1 MFRSYMK
8 QKEIIMNKFKKLA
21 VSALG
26 ASLAA
31 TSANALDIT
40 VSGGSEV
47 GYQWGSGNYE
57 ASSANAFG
65 AASDIDFSGS
75 GELDNGWTVSTV
87 YGSKASWALSSAN
100 VSIDTGSMGK
110 FRVNRLGAAA
120 SNGND
125 DILPTA
131 WEEANDQS
139 GHATRGMDVADA
151 MTSGSLSYISPTFD
165 MGGGTVS
172 FTLDYDTA
180 PNVAG
185 GDPGAAVSRASATGR
200 GTAAGVKISH
210 SGLTLAVAHSE
221 VESEAAAAANDQQA
235 SMAQIIYSAGP
246 VAVGYGEWY
255 VDEKDGAVD
264 YSATGFGISFNV
276 NDDLSIS
283 YGELTDTR
291 EANGATKALDTDMSS
306 MQIAYSMGSMSIK
319 AKRVETDNPY
329 HTSSKT
335 EENSEISLSF
345 SF

>member
-1 MFRSYMK
+1 
-8 QKEIIMNKFKKLA
+8 MNKFKKLA

-47 GYQWGSGNYE
+47 GYQWSSGNYDT
-57 ASSANAFG
+57 AGSANAFG

-87 YGSKASWALSSAN
+87 YGSKAGWALSSAN

-139 GHATRGMDVADA
+139 GHSTRGMDVADDL
-151 MTSGSLSYISPTFD
+151 TSGSLSYISPSFD
-165 MGGGTVS
+165 LGGGSVS

-180 PNVAG
+180 PGVAG
-185 GDPGAAVSRASATGR
+185 GDPGASVTRTTTNGSGMAW
-200 GTAAGVKISH
+200 GVKLTHTGI
-210 SGLTLAVAHSE
+210 TLAAAQST
-221 VESEAAAAANDQQA
+221 VESEAKSGNDKIS
-235 SMAQIIYSAGP
+235 SMGQIIYSAGP
-246 VAVGYGEWY
+246 VAIGYGEWE
-255 VDEKDGAVD
+255 VNEKDGAAD
-264 YSATGFGISFNV
+264 YTASGYGVSFNV
-276 NDDLSIS
+276 NDDLSVS

-291 EANGATKALDTDMSS
+291 EAIGKTAALDTDMQS
-306 MQIAYSMGSMSIK
+306 MQVAYSMGSMSIK

-329 HTSSKT
+329 HTSSKS

>member
-1 MFRSYMK
+1 
-8 QKEIIMNKFKKLA
+8 MNKFKKLA

-47 GYQWGSGNYE
+47 GYQWSSGNYD
-57 ASSANAFG
+57 SGGSANAFG

-100 VSIDTGSMGK
+100 VTIDTGSMGK
-110 FRVNRLGAAA
+110 FRVNRAGAAA

-151 MTSGSLSYISPTFD
+151 LTSGSLSYISPTFD
-165 MGGGTVS
+165 MGGGTIS

-185 GDPGAAVSRASATGR
+185 GDPGAAVSRASATGS
-200 GTAAGVKISH
+200 GHAGGLKIVH
-210 SGLTLAVAHSE
+210 SGITLAVAHSV
-221 VESEAAAAANDQQA
+221 VESEAAAGANDQQA
-235 SMAQIIYSAGP
+235 SMGQIIYSAGP
-246 VAVGYGEWY
+246 VAIGYGEWY

-264 YSATGFGISFNV
+264 YSASGFGISFNV
-276 NDDLSIS
+276 NDDLSVS

-291 EANGATKALDTDMSS
+291 EENSSTAALDTDMKS
-306 MQIAYSMGSMSIK
+306 MQVAYSMGSMSIK

-329 HTSSKT
+329 HSSSKS

>member
-1 MFRSYMK
+1 
-8 QKEIIMNKFKKLA
+8 MNKFKKLA

-65 AASDIDFSGS
+65 ASSDIDFSGS

-139 GHATRGMDVADA
+139 GHATRGMDVADDL
-151 MTSGSLSYISPTFD
+151 TSGSLSYISPSFD
-165 MGGGTVS
+165 LGGGTVS

-185 GDPGAAVSRASATGR
+185 GDPGAAVSRASATGN
-200 GTAAGVKISH
+200 GVAWGVKMTH
-210 SGLTLAVAHSE
+210 SGITLAAAQST
-221 VESEAAAAANDQQA
+221 VESEATSGSDKVS
-235 SMAQIIYSAGP
+235 SMGQIIYSAGP
-246 VAVGYGEWY
+246 VSVGYGEWETN
-255 VDEKDGAVD
+255 EKDGAAD
-264 YSATGFGISFNV
+264 YTASGFGVSFNV
-276 NDDLSIS
+276 NDDLSVS

-291 EANGATKALDTDMSS
+291 EAIGKTAGLDADISS
-306 MQIAYSMGSMSIK
+306 MQVAYSMGSMSIK

>member
-1 MFRSYMK
+1 
-8 QKEIIMNKFKKLA
+8 MNKFKKLA

-47 GYQWGSGNYE
+47 GYQWSSGNYDT
-57 ASSANAFG
+57 AGSANAFG

-87 YGSKASWALSSAN
+87 YGSKAGWALSSAN

-120 SNGND
+120 SNAND

-139 GHATRGMDVADA
+139 GHSTRGMDVADA
-151 MTSGSLSYISPTFD
+151 MTSGSLSYISPSYD
-165 MGGGTVS
+165 MGGGSVS
-172 FTLDYDTA
+172 FTLDYDPA
-180 PNVAG
+180 ANVAG
-185 GDPGAAVSRASATGR
+185 GDPGASVSRASATGN
-200 GTAAGVKISH
+200 GTAVGVKATMG
-210 SGLTLAVAHSE
+210 GLTI
-221 VESEAAAAANDQQA
+221 AAAHTTVETLKSTDGNDQSA
-235 SMAQIIYSAGP
+235 AMGQIIYSMGP
-246 VAVGYGEWY
+246 VSVGYGEWY
-255 VDEKDGAVD
+255 VDEKDGGVD

-276 NDDLSIS
+276 NDDLSVS

-291 EANGATKALDTDMSS
+291 EENSATAAMDADMQS

-329 HTSSKT
+329 HTSSKS

>member
-1 MFRSYMK
+1 MK
-8 QKEIIMNKFKKLA
+8 QKKEIIMNKFKKLA

-47 GYQWGSGNYE
+47 GYQWSSGNYDTN
-57 ASSANAFG
+57 SANGFG
-65 AASDIDFSGS
+65 AASDIDFAGS

-100 VSIDTGSMGK
+100 VTIDTGSLGK
-110 FRVNRLGAAA
+110 FRVNRAGAAA

-139 GHATRGMDVADA
+139 GHATRGMDVADD

-165 MGGGTVS
+165 MAGGTVS
-172 FTLDYDTA
+172 FTLDYDSA
-180 PNVAG
+180 PGTAG
-185 GDPGAAVSRASATGR
+185 GDPGASIARTAGNES
-200 GTAAGVKISH
+200 GTAMGVKISH
-210 SGLTLAVAHSE
+210 SGLTI
-221 VESEAAAAANDQQA
+221 AAAQAVVETGTATNGNDKT
-235 SMAQIIYSAGP
+235 STMGQIIYSMGA
-246 VAVGYGEWY
+246 VSVGYGEWY

-264 YSATGFGISFNV
+264 YSASGFGISFNV
-276 NDDLSIS
+276 NDDLSVS

-291 EANGATKALDTDMSS
+291 EAVSATAALDTDISS
-306 MQIAYSMGSMSIK
+306 MQVAYSMGSMSIK

-329 HTSSKT
+329 HTSSKS